1 MRIKESPESKRTNS
15 EKKKSSCQQSQQLN
29 KYFPV
34 LNVTVNK
41 KKFLFAFVVVVLNWD
56 Y

>member
-1 MRIKESPESKRTNS
+1 MRIKENPESKRTNS
-15 EKKKSSCQQSQQLN
+15 EEKKSSCLRSQQLN

-34 LNVTVNK
+34 LNVTEN